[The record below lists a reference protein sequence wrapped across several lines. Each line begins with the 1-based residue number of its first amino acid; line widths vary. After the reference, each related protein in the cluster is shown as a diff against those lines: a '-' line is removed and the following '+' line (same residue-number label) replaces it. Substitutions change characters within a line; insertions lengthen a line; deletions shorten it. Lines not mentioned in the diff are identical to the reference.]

1 MNQEISSTA
10 ILQSLKDVRTG
21 EIAFRRG
28 GWNYRIL
35 RSRYDDET
43 DFLYIL
49 NGYGAEVHAVGG
61 KAEFAGIYSHVREDL
76 FAPCYDLRL
85 SLIHI

>member
-10 ILQSLKDVRTG
+10 ILQSLKDARHG

-28 GWNYRIL
+28 GWSYRLI

-43 DFLYIL
+43 DCLYIL
-49 NGYGAEVHAVGG
+49 NGYGEEVHARPAKTV
-61 KAEFAGIYSHVREDL
+61 
-76 FAPCYDLRL
+76 P
-85 SLIHI
+85 

>member
-1 MNQEISSTA
+1 MNQEIPSTA
-10 ILQSLKDVRTG
+10 ILQSLKDARTG

-28 GWNYRIL
+28 GWNYRLI

-49 NGYGAEVHAVGG
+49 NEYGEEVHARPAKTV
-61 KAEFAGIYSHVREDL
+61 
-76 FAPCYDLRL
+76 P
-85 SLIHI
+85 